1 MEFLFWLEESPLSVA
16 IAGSRYMYPAILAAH
31 GIGMALVVGLNWAI
45 SLRVLGVGTAL
56 PLRAMTSF
64 APVMWAGLG
73 VNALTG
79 VLLTLAAA
87 SRVLVDPVFFV
98 KMVFVASAVVN
109 LRLTLSDLRRENGSP
124 EVDMVT
130 AGGGPAVATVT
141 TAGQRVKLL
150 AVASIFLW
158 AGAVTGGRL
167 MAYTFFR
174 FWN

>member
-1 MEFLFWLEESPLSVA
+1 MEFLFWLEESPLSAA
-16 IAGSRYMYPAILAAH
+16 IAGSQYMYPAILAAH

-45 SLRVLGVGTAL
+45 SLRVLGVGTSL
-56 PLRAMTSF
+56 PLKAMTSF
-64 APVMWAGLG
+64 SPVMWAGFW
-73 VNALTG
+73 VNVLTG

-98 KMVFVASAVVN
+98 KIVFVASAVVN
-109 LRLTLSDLRRENGSP
+109 LRLMLADLRREDGSP
-124 EVDMVT
+124 DDMVA
-130 AGGGPAVATVT
+130 AGGAPAVATVT
-141 TAGQRVKLL
+141 IAGQRVKLL
-150 AVASIFLW
+150 AIASIFLW